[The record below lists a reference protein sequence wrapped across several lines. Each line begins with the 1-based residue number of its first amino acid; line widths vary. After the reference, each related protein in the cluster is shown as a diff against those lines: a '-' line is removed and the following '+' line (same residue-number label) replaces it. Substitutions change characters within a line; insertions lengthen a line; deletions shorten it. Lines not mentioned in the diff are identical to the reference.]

1 VIGRITA
8 MNLAAVDL
16 NLLLVLHTVLEE
28 RSATRAARRL
38 HVTQSAISNAL
49 ARLRALLGD
58 PLFVRSGRAL
68 APTSRAAALQP
79 RLADALRQLEGAIA
93 AEPSF
98 DPRTSE
104 RRFTIA
110 CTDYDEVT
118 FLPHVVALFARR
130 MPLASLRVVTLDY
143 VINRDAMATG
153 EVDLLLALSSAPIQ
167 ACDKEELAIDDVV
180 LVARR
185 DHPGVGVGA
194 GGRLSRVHFNSLRHV
209 DLMLFGDKGL
219 LHRPLERTLARA
231 GLVRNVALA
240 VPHFFVVALAVART
254 DFIAGLPRT
263 FAREMAALL
272 PLRLLETPVRIP
284 GFSTSMF
291 WHHRTREDA
300 AGVVFRQ
307 IVREAVAQAKSVWR
321 RARRRGVIR

>member
-1 VIGRITA
+1 

-93 AEPSF
+93 GEASF
-98 DPRTSE
+98 DPRTTE

-118 FLPHVVALFARR
+118 FLPHIVALFARR
-130 MPLASLRVVTLDY
+130 MPLANLRVVTLDY

-153 EVDLLLALSSAPIQ
+153 DVDLLLALSNAPIQ
-167 ACDKEELAIDDVV
+167 ACDKEELVIDDVV
-180 LVARR
+180 LVARH
-185 DHPGVGVGA
+185 DHPKVGA
-194 GGRLSRVHFNSLRHV
+194 GARLSRADFNSLRHV

-240 VPHFFVVALAVART
+240 VPHFFMVALAVART

-272 PLRLLETPVRIP
+272 PLRLIETPVRIP

-291 WHHRTREDA
+291 WHHRARQDVA
-300 AGVVFRQ
+300 AAAFRQ